1 MHYIKL
7 KSFLKKIIGQSLTS
21 LFFMIRMRLSKYK
34 GCFKIDQQLEVFM
47 NYDKGFFVELG
58 ANDGVS
64 YSNTYYFEEHRN
76 WSGIC
81 IEPVPENY
89 IKCISNRKKTTYVFP
104 YACVSFAFKDMFV
117 PIIYANFMSTPL
129 RVESDI
135 KNKVQHSE
143 SEFIQRKNKKVVFG
157 ALAKTLNEILISAN
171 APKEIDL
178 LSLDVEG
185 GEIEVLKGVN
195 HNKFRF
201 HYICIE
207 ARNFKKIERYLMQN
221 NYRYVKKL
229 SPHDYLF
236 VNNKK

>member
-1 MHYIKL
+1 
-7 KSFLKKIIGQSLTS
+7 
-21 LFFMIRMRLSKYK
+21 
-34 GCFKIDQQLEVFM
+34 
-47 NYDKGFFVELG
+47 
-58 ANDGVS
+58 
-64 YSNTYYFEEHRN
+64 
-76 WSGIC
+76 
-81 IEPVPENY
+81 
-89 IKCISNRKKTTYVFP
+89 
-104 YACVSFAFKDMFV
+104 
-117 PIIYANFMSTPL
+117 MSTPL